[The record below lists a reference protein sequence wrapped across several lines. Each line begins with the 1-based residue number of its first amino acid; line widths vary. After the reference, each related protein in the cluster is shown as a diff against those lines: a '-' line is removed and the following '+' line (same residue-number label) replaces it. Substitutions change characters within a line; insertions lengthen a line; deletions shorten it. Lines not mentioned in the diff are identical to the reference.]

1 MSEFPREIYRK
12 ELVAGDFDTPKGNY
26 KAKKL
31 LQSLFEEGL
40 KVDSGISVTHILLS
54 NTSIFIHFYLR
65 NGLGKTTSVLN
76 LYKSSMEFYSL
87 KELRNILMHLSSA
100 YKTTRPK
107 AYLSEVDFVRHVLD
121 KYDMGLIQLA
131 LRFDQKELI

>member
-12 ELVAGDFDTPKGNY
+12 ELVVGDFDKPKGNY

-76 LYKSSMEFYSL
+76 LYKNSMEFYSL

-100 YKTTRPK
+100 YKNTRPK

>member
-26 KAKKL
+26 KAKRL

-76 LYKSSMEFYSL
+76 LYKNSMEFYSL

-131 LRFDQKELI
+131 LRFDQKESI

>member
-12 ELVAGDFDTPKGNY
+12 ELVAGDFDSPKGNY

-40 KVDSGISVTHILLS
+40 KVDSGIGVTHILLS

-76 LYKSSMEFYSL
+76 LYKNSMEFYSL

-100 YKTTRPK
+100 YKSTRPK

-131 LRFDQKELI
+131 LPFDQKELI

>member
-26 KAKKL
+26 KAKRL

-54 NTSIFIHFYLR
+54 NTSIFIHFYLG

-76 LYKSSMEFYSL
+76 LYKNSMEFYSL

>member
-26 KAKKL
+26 KAKRL

-40 KVDSGISVTHILLS
+40 KVDSGINATHILLS

-76 LYKSSMEFYSL
+76 LYKNSMEFYSL

>member
-76 LYKSSMEFYSL
+76 LYKNSMEFYSL

>member
-26 KAKKL
+26 KAKRL

-76 LYKSSMEFYSL
+76 LYKNSMEFYSL
-87 KELRNILMHLSSA
+87 KELRNILMPLSST
-100 YKTTRPK
+100 YKSTRPK

>member
-12 ELVAGDFDTPKGNY
+12 ELVAGDFDPPKGNY

-40 KVDSGISVTHILLS
+40 KVDSGIGVTHILLS
-54 NTSIFIHFYLR
+54 NTSIFIHYYLR

-76 LYKSSMEFYSL
+76 LYKNSMEFYSL

-131 LRFDQKELI
+131 LRFDQKETI

>member
-26 KAKKL
+26 KAKRL

-40 KVDSGISVTHILLS
+40 KVDSGINVTHILLS

-76 LYKSSMEFYSL
+76 LYKNSMEFYYL

>member
-12 ELVAGDFDTPKGNY
+12 EIVAGDFDTPKGNY
-26 KAKKL
+26 KSKKL

-76 LYKSSMEFYSL
+76 LYKNSMEFYSL
-87 KELRNILMHLSSA
+87 KELRNILMHLSGA
-100 YKTTRPK
+100 YKTSRPK

>member
-26 KAKKL
+26 KAKRL
-31 LQSLFEEGL
+31 LQELFEEGM
-40 KVDSGISVTHILLS
+40 KVDSGIGVTHILLS

-76 LYKSSMEFYSL
+76 LYKNSMEFYSL
-87 KELRNILMHLSSA
+87 KELRNILTHLSSA

>member
-12 ELVAGDFDTPKGNY
+12 ELVAGDFDSPKGNY
-26 KAKKL
+26 KAKRL

-40 KVDSGISVTHILLS
+40 KVDSGINVTHILLS

-76 LYKSSMEFYSL
+76 LYKNSMEFYSL

-100 YKTTRPK
+100 YKSTRPK

-131 LRFDQKELI
+131 LRFDQKEII

>member
-12 ELVAGDFDTPKGNY
+12 ELVAGDFDKPNGNY
-26 KAKKL
+26 KAKRL

-40 KVDSGISVTHILLS
+40 KVDSGINVTHILLS

-76 LYKSSMEFYSL
+76 LYKNSMEFYSL

>member
-26 KAKKL
+26 KAKRL

-40 KVDSGISVTHILLS
+40 KVDSGINVTHILLS

-76 LYKSSMEFYSL
+76 LYKNSMEFYSL

-100 YKTTRPK
+100 YKTSRPK

>member
-26 KAKKL
+26 KAKRL

-40 KVDSGISVTHILLS
+40 KVDSGISVIHILLS

-76 LYKSSMEFYSL
+76 LYKNSMEFYSL

-100 YKTTRPK
+100 YKSTRPK

>member
-26 KAKKL
+26 KAKRL

-76 LYKSSMEFYSL
+76 LYKNSMEFYSL

-131 LRFDQKELI
+131 LRFDQKEII

>member
-26 KAKKL
+26 KAKRL

-40 KVDSGISVTHILLS
+40 KVDSGIGVAHILLS
-54 NTSIFIHFYLR
+54 NTSIFIHFYLK

-76 LYKSSMEFYSL
+76 LYKNSMEFYSL

-131 LRFDQKELI
+131 LRFEQKEII

>member
-26 KAKKL
+26 KAKCL
-31 LQSLFEEGL
+31 LQELFEEGM

-76 LYKSSMEFYSL
+76 LYKNSMEFYSL

-121 KYDMGLIQLA
+121 NYDMGLIQLA

>member
-1 MSEFPREIYRK
+1 MSEFPRETYRK

-76 LYKSSMEFYSL
+76 LYKNSMEFYSL

>member
-12 ELVAGDFDTPKGNY
+12 ELVVGDFDKPKGNY

-65 NGLGKTTSVLN
+65 NELGKTTSVLN
-76 LYKSSMEFYSL
+76 LYKNSMEFYSL

-100 YKTTRPK
+100 YKNTRPK

>member
-12 ELVAGDFDTPKGNY
+12 ELVVGDFDTPKGNY
-26 KAKKL
+26 KAKRL
-31 LQSLFEEGL
+31 LQSLFEEGM
-40 KVDSGISVTHILLS
+40 KVDSGINVTHILLS

-76 LYKSSMEFYSL
+76 LYKNSMEFYSL

>member
-40 KVDSGISVTHILLS
+40 KVDSGINVTHILLS

-76 LYKSSMEFYSL
+76 LYKNSMEFYSL

>member
-12 ELVAGDFDTPKGNY
+12 ELVAGDFDSPKGNY
-26 KAKKL
+26 KAKRL

-76 LYKSSMEFYSL
+76 LYKNSMEFYSL

-100 YKTTRPK
+100 YKSTRPK

>member
-40 KVDSGISVTHILLS
+40 KVDPGISVTHILLS

-76 LYKSSMEFYSL
+76 LYKNSMEFYSL

-131 LRFDQKELI
+131 LRFDQKETI

>member
-26 KAKKL
+26 KAKRL

-40 KVDSGISVTHILLS
+40 KVDSGINVTHILLS

-76 LYKSSMEFYSL
+76 LYKNGMEFYSL

>member
-26 KAKKL
+26 KAKRL

-40 KVDSGISVTHILLS
+40 KVDSGINVTHILLS

-76 LYKSSMEFYSL
+76 LYKNSMEFYSL

-121 KYDMGLIQLA
+121 KYVMGLIQLA

>member
-26 KAKKL
+26 KAKRL

-40 KVDSGISVTHILLS
+40 KVDLGISVTHILLS

-76 LYKSSMEFYSL
+76 LYKNSMEFYSL

-100 YKTTRPK
+100 HKSTRPK

>member
-1 MSEFPREIYRK
+1 MSEFPREIYHK

-26 KAKKL
+26 KAKRL

-76 LYKSSMEFYSL
+76 LYKNSMEFYSL

>member
-1 MSEFPREIYRK
+1 LPF
-12 ELVAGDFDTPKGNY
+12 
-26 KAKKL
+26 
-31 LQSLFEEGL
+31 
-40 KVDSGISVTHILLS
+40 S

-76 LYKSSMEFYSL
+76 LYKNSMEFYSL
-87 KELRNILMHLSSA
+87 KELRNILMHLSGA
-100 YKTTRPK
+100 YKTSRPK

>member
-40 KVDSGISVTHILLS
+40 KVDSGIGVTHILLS
-54 NTSIFIHFYLR
+54 NTSIFIHYYLR

-76 LYKSSMEFYSL
+76 LYKNSMEFYSL

-131 LRFDQKELI
+131 LRFDQKETI

>member
-26 KAKKL
+26 KAKKF

-76 LYKSSMEFYSL
+76 LYKNSMGFYSL

>member
-26 KAKKL
+26 KAKRL

-76 LYKSSMEFYSL
+76 LYKNSMEFYSL

>member
-40 KVDSGISVTHILLS
+40 KVDPGISVTHILLS

-76 LYKSSMEFYSL
+76 LYKNSMEFYSL

>member
-26 KAKKL
+26 KAKRL

-40 KVDSGISVTHILLS
+40 KVDSGINVTHILLS

-76 LYKSSMEFYSL
+76 LYKNSMEFYSL

>member
-12 ELVAGDFDTPKGNY
+12 ELVAGDFDTPKSNY
-26 KAKKL
+26 KAKRL

-40 KVDSGISVTHILLS
+40 KVDSGINVTHILLS

-76 LYKSSMEFYSL
+76 LYKNSMEFYSL

>member
-12 ELVAGDFDTPKGNY
+12 ELVVGDFDKPKGNY
-26 KAKKL
+26 KVKKL

-76 LYKSSMEFYSL
+76 LYKNSMEFYSL

-100 YKTTRPK
+100 YKNTRPK

>member
-26 KAKKL
+26 KAKRL

-40 KVDSGISVTHILLS
+40 KVDSGINITHILLS

-76 LYKSSMEFYSL
+76 LYKNSMEFYSL

>member
-26 KAKKL
+26 KAKRL

-40 KVDSGISVTHILLS
+40 KVDSGINVTHILLS
-54 NTSIFIHFYLR
+54 NMSIFIHFYLR

-76 LYKSSMEFYSL
+76 LYKNSMEFYSL
-87 KELRNILMHLSSA
+87 KELRNILMHLSSV